1 MLGSGNLN
9 LNRTENKLNLSKL
22 YEVHKGGFGFLG
34 KDEDGVNTYITSHR
48 VDELIEDLVTF
59 ETLTS
64 DKQWP
69 VSQIIQREIN
79 LQRVKNI
86 AHQYI
91 TKPDSIKYF
100 PPITVVLLP
109 IEKESRHIAREFD
122 YSSSTYDDDYRRMI
136 TQKWEPIVGGE
147 YRDLLEYIKKSEN
160 ESLTE
165 GLYELLIDKDFGYR
179 VLAWDNTKYSA
190 VVIDGQH
197 RLEAL
202 KIAMQE
208 NNSYAGFMQDVVFI
222 DISKQAKRT
231 KQTPVELVRKI
242 FIDINSNAEEV
253 SSARK
258 YVMDD
263 KDLASLFVQ
272 TLVNDDDPDN
282 NRENKFILPQL
293 IDWHAENLKHELPH
307 ITGIMVLY
315 QLMSDYVLNSKNLIS
330 IDDLRKEKKVEK
342 WVEYLNSNFKVDENI
357 KHLSKYNGTKKL
369 VDSLNEFK
377 KEIKPTKDEIK
388 PIDDTENKDTNL
400 ESYLFQYDYH
410 ILKIAQEYFEKN
422 YSKALVRFF
431 TGLKPYQIVI
441 ENLKKE
447 NVFNQE
453 SNYYKLIVTH
463 PKKID
468 DDGKKLISELK
479 RKLQIET
486 DDKYYLILTVLGQKA
501 TFSMLY
507 DYLMKKMQS
516 GVSEEKAVK
525 ATDDF
530 LEKINKL
537 FTILNFNEYKVFEKD
552 RKPCITRA
560 IRDKNRINE
569 YGKQAS
575 YFWEDIV
582 YKDTSII
589 YNSQGILSLKQTL
602 QYMLDSINQLE
613 KDNISLDDNIFPE
626 RYVKVRIKRRVLS
639 EHQESEAT
647 AKTVSEDILKAKK
660 EFLDNFLIESF
671 NKYKQSQE
679 LSESN
684 LVDEFNK

>member
-1 MLGSGNLN
+1 MLGSENLN
-9 LNRTENKLNLSKL
+9 LNRTESHISLSKL

-34 KDEDGVNTYITSHR
+34 KNEDGVNTYITSHR
-48 VDELIEDLVTF
+48 IDELIEDLVTF

-79 LQRVKNI
+79 SQRVKNI

-109 IEKESRHIAREFD
+109 IEKESKHIAKEFNYGKDD
-122 YSSSTYDDDYRRMI
+122 YDSDYRREI
-136 TQKWEPIVGGE
+136 TQKWAPIVNGQYSE
-147 YRDLLEYIKKSEN
+147 LLERINNSEN
-160 ESLTE
+160 ESLTK
-165 GLYELLIDKDFGYR
+165 GLYELLVDKGFSYR

-190 VVIDGQH
+190 VIIDGQH

-208 NNSYAGFMQDVVFI
+208 DSSYEKFMQDVVFI
-222 DISKQAKRT
+222 DISKQAQKT

-272 TLVNDDDPDN
+272 TLVNDDDPEN
-282 NRENKFILPQL
+282 KRKNKFIPPQL

-315 QLMSDYVLNSKNLIS
+315 QLMSDYVLNGKNLIS
-330 IDDLRKEKKVEK
+330 INDIRNDKKVEK
-342 WVEYLNSNFKVDENI
+342 WVEYLNSNFKVDDKI
-357 KHLSKYNGTKKL
+357 KHLSKYKGIKKL

-377 KEIKPTKDEIK
+377 DEIDEIK
-388 PIDDTENKDTNL
+388 SVNDVDDKDTNL

-410 ILKIAQEYFEKN
+410 ILKIAQEYFEEN

-441 ENLKKE
+441 KNFKE
-447 NVFNQE
+447 EGVFNQE

-463 PKKID
+463 PKKRD
-468 DDGKKLISELK
+468 GDGKKLISELK
-479 RKLQIET
+479 RKLQEKT
-486 DDKYYLILTVLGQKA
+486 DDEYYLILTVLGQKA
-501 TFSMLY
+501 IFSMFY

-516 GVSEEKAVK
+516 GVSEEKSVEASNE
-525 ATDDF
+525 F
-530 LEKINKL
+530 LERINEL
-537 FTILNFNEYKVFEKD
+537 FTILNFNEYKIFEKD
-552 RKPCITRA
+552 RKPCITQA
-560 IRDKNRINE
+560 IRDKNRIDE

-602 QYMLDSINQLE
+602 QYMLDSINLLE

-660 EFLDNFLIESF
+660 EFLDTFLIESF
-671 NKYKQSQE
+671 NKYKQSQA
-679 LSESN
+679 LPESH
-684 LVDEFNK
+684 LVDEINK